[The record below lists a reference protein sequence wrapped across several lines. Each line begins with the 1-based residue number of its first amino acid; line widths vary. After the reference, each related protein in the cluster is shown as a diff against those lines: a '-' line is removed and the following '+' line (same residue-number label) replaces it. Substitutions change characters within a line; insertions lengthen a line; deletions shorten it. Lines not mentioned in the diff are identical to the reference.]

1 MRFSWSAHL
10 QMYLSVE
17 TLMSIIMTGLAIQVE
32 LIVPVNSVINDLIS
46 NDLLKCSAFLLKFQ
60 TLILTV
66 LHFWIYLFLLTIVFV
81 LQWLSLHCEILNMLL
96 SQFPLTFHHIHNGM
110 PYFIALLMIILV
122 LIGMVCDHLRDIPW
136 EDYL

>member
-1 MRFSWSAHL
+1 
-10 QMYLSVE
+10 MYLSVE

>member
-1 MRFSWSAHL
+1 
-10 QMYLSVE
+10 MYLSVE

-32 LIVPVNSVINDLIS
+32 LIVLVNSVINDLIS

>member
-1 MRFSWSAHL
+1 
-10 QMYLSVE
+10 MYLSVE

-32 LIVPVNSVINDLIS
+32 LIVPVNSVINDLVS

>member
-1 MRFSWSAHL
+1 
-10 QMYLSVE
+10 MYLSVE

-32 LIVPVNSVINDLIS
+32 LIVLVNSVINDLIS

-66 LHFWIYLFLLTIVFV
+66 LHFWIYLFLLTIAFV

>member
-1 MRFSWSAHL
+1 
-10 QMYLSVE
+10 MYLSVE
-17 TLMSIIMTGLAIQVE
+17 TLMSIIRTGLAIQVE

>member
-1 MRFSWSAHL
+1 
-10 QMYLSVE
+10 MYLSVE
-17 TLMSIIMTGLAIQVE
+17 TLISIIMTGLAIQVE

-66 LHFWIYLFLLTIVFV
+66 LHFWIYLFLLTIAFV

>member
-1 MRFSWSAHL
+1 
-10 QMYLSVE
+10 MYLSVE

-32 LIVPVNSVINDLIS
+32 LIVLVNSVINDLIS
-46 NDLLKCSAFLLKFQ
+46 NYLLKCSAFLLKFQ

>member
-17 TLMSIIMTGLAIQVE
+17 TLISIIMTGLAIQVE

-66 LHFWIYLFLLTIVFV
+66 LHFWIYLFLLTIAFV

>member
-1 MRFSWSAHL
+1 
-10 QMYLSVE
+10 MYLSVE

-66 LHFWIYLFLLTIVFV
+66 LHFWIYLFLLTIAFV

>member
-1 MRFSWSAHL
+1 
-10 QMYLSVE
+10 
-17 TLMSIIMTGLAIQVE
+17 MSIIRTGLAIQVE

>member
-1 MRFSWSAHL
+1 
-10 QMYLSVE
+10 MYLSVE
-17 TLMSIIMTGLAIQVE
+17 TLMSIIRTGLAIQVE

-66 LHFWIYLFLLTIVFV
+66 LHFWIYLFLLTIAFV